1 MNLLMLI
8 IFFLLLFVILI
19 LLIII
24 NCKGNS
30 KESLDLKKLHGN
42 SHRLGNL
49 IDAWYFGSLGSK
61 ERVRHFNH
69 MHPNCSNQSFGKFL
83 KIKKSLGNNY
93 HQKDLDTLVGNSDK
107 FWAVYDYDNIM
118 LSLPFFQKALCYEM
132 DKYEKYKRK
141 HEKEDFDCVIHMRT
155 GDFIRLN
162 QVIDPQY
169 LAKACAEICDPHD
182 KIGIVDGGTKHGIQN
197 NVDIISKSNMLKEKL
212 INELEKLGL
221 SNITTFGSDP
231 DTDFFN
237 CAKAP
242 KLVTAGGS
250 FAICAAIA
258 NRNGI
263 IRTPA
268 CKNINF
274 CRSHGTIEPKY
285 IHKKWKTYSYETIDF
300 SKQ

>member
-8 IFFLLLFVILI
+8 IFFLFFLILFVILI
-19 LLIII
+19 LLIIV
-24 NCKGNS
+24 NYKGNS
-30 KESLDLKKLHGN
+30 KESLQINHLKGN

-49 IDAWYFGSLGSK
+49 IDAWYFGSLGLK
-61 ERVRHFNH
+61 HFNGIQT
-69 MHPNCSNQSFGKFL
+69 NCSHQSFGKFL

-93 HQKDLDTLVGNSDK
+93 HQKDLETLVGNSDK

-141 HEKEDFDCVIHMRT
+141 HEKKDFDCVIHMRM

-197 NVDIISKSNMLKEKL
+197 NVDIISKSTMLKEKL

-242 KLVTAGGS
+242 KIGHRGR
-250 FAICAAIA
+250 I
-258 NRNGI
+258 
-263 IRTPA
+263 
-268 CKNINF
+268 F
-274 CRSHGTIEPKY
+274 CYLCRYCE
-285 IHKKWKTYSYETIDF
+285 
-300 SKQ
+300 

>member
-107 FWAVYDYDNIM
+107 FWAVYDYNNII
-118 LSLPFFQKALCYEM
+118 LSLPYFQEALCYEM
-132 DKYEKYKRK
+132 DKYEKYK
-141 HEKEDFDCVIHMRT
+141 V
-155 GDFIRLN
+155 
-162 QVIDPQY
+162 
-169 LAKACAEICDPHD
+169 
-182 KIGIVDGGTKHGIQN
+182 
-197 NVDIISKSNMLKEKL
+197 SS
-212 INELEKLGL
+212 
-221 SNITTFGSDP
+221 
-231 DTDFFN
+231 
-237 CAKAP
+237 
-242 KLVTAGGS
+242 
-250 FAICAAIA
+250 
-258 NRNGI
+258 
-263 IRTPA
+263 
-268 CKNINF
+268 
-274 CRSHGTIEPKY
+274 
-285 IHKKWKTYSYETIDF
+285 
-300 SKQ
+300 